1 MAEIEIIK
9 ENGYF
14 DLRTMYAFM
23 RGAKDGV
30 YSVTVKRQHKQRSN
44 PQNAWLWGSVYPML
58 LEGLLDAGWDDIT
71 SVEDVHAFF
80 KSMFSMHKVVN
91 YSTGEI
97 VEIPTSTAI
106 MDTVTFNAYVE
117 QIRRYAREYLNMEIP
132 DPDPNWRAYESYSQQ
147 PSI

>member
-14 DLRTMYAFM
+14 DLRTMYAIM
-23 RGAKDGV
+23 RGAKDGT
-30 YSVTVKRQHKQRSN
+30 YSVTIKRHHKHRSN
-44 PQNAWLWGSVYPML
+44 PQNAWLWGSVYPLL
-58 LEGLLDAGWDDIT
+58 LEGLLDAGWEDIT
-71 SVEDVHAFF
+71 SIEDVHAFF
-80 KSMFSMHKVVN
+80 KTMFSMHKVVN

-117 QIRRYAREYLNMEIP
+117 QVRSYAREYLNMEIP
-132 DPDPNWRAYESYSQQ
+132 DPDPNWRAYESDCK
-147 PSI
+147 

>member
-14 DLRTMYAFM
+14 DLRTMYAVM
-23 RGAKDGV
+23 RCAKDGV

-58 LEGLLDAGWDDIT
+58 LDGLLDAGWDDIT

>member
-14 DLRTMYAFM
+14 DLRTMYAVM

-80 KSMFSMHKVVN
+80 KSMFSMHNVVN

-132 DPDPNWRAYESYSQQ
+132 DPDPNWRDYESYSQQ
-147 PSI
+147 PRI

>member
-14 DLRTMYAFM
+14 DLRTMYAVM